1 MARRGIRSLDLGE
14 DLAVGRSTRSDKK
27 FDVTVG
33 HIEDIIMEDTFQEL
47 QNDFM
52 EKHYHHF
59 EDIEENKLIYTDIF
73 TQYTNLIEK
82 HLEECLKQRMPDFS
96 MEDFMKSLQS
106 RKDQIGGDIFDILL
120 SFSDFL
126 MFKQMFLDY
135 KADKEGRNVDLGGLI
150 ITPLS
155 NESYGGTADEMMID
169 SDVPPDRPTTS
180 STLLSS

>member
-1 MARRGIRSLDLGE
+1 MARRGIRSLDLEE
-14 DLAVGRSTRSDKK
+14 DLAIGRSSRSDKK
-27 FDVTVG
+27 FDVTIG

-47 QNDFM
+47 QNEFM

-59 EDIEENKLIYTDIF
+59 EDVEENKLVYTDIF

-96 MEDFMKSLQS
+96 MEEFMTSLQS
-106 RKDQIGGDIFDILL
+106 RKDQIGGDIFDMLL
-120 SFSDFL
+120 SFSDFI

-135 KADKEGRNVDLGGLI
+135 KADKEGKNVDLGGLI

-155 NESYGGTADEMMID
+155 NERLDGTEEMVID
-169 SDVPPDRPTTS
+169 SDMSPDRQTTS